1 MILLLVSSISAK
13 ASVKDTLQ
21 LSIEETD
28 SLFLHQNLLLIASQ
42 LNVEANKALIIQA
55 KAYPNPHVSI
65 GLDAYDNQNKK
76 PFFIGEDGEK
86 AYEFDQII
94 LLGGKRKAEIDLAK
108 KNKDIAE
115 LQLADLLRNLKYQLH
130 QSFYDL
136 ARTYVVLPIYDHQL
150 ELLDELITSHE
161 IQSRKGNVPVKDVIR
176 LKTAYLNLSNDR
188 SDLLKEQLEQ
198 IKILRVL
205 LRVNQSI
212 YPVTE
217 TINYSKYNEVQAFSE
232 LLKVALEN
240 RPDLKLTNSQ
250 TDFAAISLKLQKRNA
265 IPDLTFTTSYDQ
277 LGNAFRNQYL
287 VGFGIPLPLWD
298 RNKGNIKAA
307 EFQLKAAD
315 TLLVEKRTEIE
326 GEVISA
332 IENMNRSVKEYQK
345 SSALYSGDFEIVFK
359 GESSNYRSGNISI
372 LEFLDFL
379 ESYDQS
385 IADFERIKRDL
396 LFASE
401 QINFVTASNIY

>member
-1 MILLLVSSISAK
+1 M
-13 ASVKDTLQ
+13 KDTLQ

-65 GLDAYDNQNKK
+65 GLDAYDSQNKK

-396 LFASE
+396 LLASE